1 MSPEAEQPENAE
13 EADVHD
19 ALVEEFGLHI
29 GRAMGW
35 PRMAGRAAGLL
46 MLSERPMTL
55 ARLQDALGA
64 SKGSVSEITRL
75 LIAHGTVER
84 YKEAGQRHFV
94 YRWRDDAWAGCL
106 QHVVDSTARLRDLA
120 DDARERGAGM
130 SAVRRE
136 RLDGMSA
143 YYHFMVARLEPLLA
157 EYAATREAD
166 GTRSPSPGAG
176 SGSGSGSG
184 LRLP

>member
-1 MSPEAEQPENAE
+1 MSQEAEDVETEAE
-13 EADVHD
+13 TEDADVHD

-55 ARLQDALGA
+55 AQLQDAPGA

-84 YKEAGQRHFV
+84 SKEAGQRHFV

-106 QHVVDSTARLRDLA
+106 QHVVASTARLRDLA

-136 RLDGMSA
+136 RRERLDEMRA
-143 YYHFMVARLEPLLA
+143 YYHFVTPPSRRRGGFSLRRVGVA
-157 EYAATREAD
+157 TD
-166 GTRSPSPGAG
+166 QPG
-176 SGSGSGSG
+176 
-184 LRLP
+184 P